1 MQIRTGVRDEWKT
14 RHNSNH
20 RIAGYW
26 LPTGILSGNT
36 GLPIRAEREADADA
50 SDQNATSERA
60 DARAELCTS
69 FFSGNSRGAAD
80 ALASAGRMEWAMKP
94 KTCLFWA
101 MAYTLSPIDLSIF
114 YAPDFVPF
122 AGQIDDALF
131 DLLMF
136 YLAFRRK
143 EKR

>member
-1 MQIRTGVRDEWKT
+1 
-14 RHNSNH
+14 
-20 RIAGYW
+20 
-26 LPTGILSGNT
+26 
-36 GLPIRAEREADADA
+36 
-50 SDQNATSERA
+50 
-60 DARAELCTS
+60 
-69 FFSGNSRGAAD
+69 
-80 ALASAGRMEWAMKP
+80 MKP

-122 AGQIDDALF
+122 AGQIDDVLF
-131 DLLMF
+131 DLLMA